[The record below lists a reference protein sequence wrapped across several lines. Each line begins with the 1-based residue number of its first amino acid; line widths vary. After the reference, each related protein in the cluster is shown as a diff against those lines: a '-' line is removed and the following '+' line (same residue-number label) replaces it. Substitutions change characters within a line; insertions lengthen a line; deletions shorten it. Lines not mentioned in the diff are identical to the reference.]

1 MQGVPWPWGARGKGS
16 RDPIHSP
23 GGKSMNRRNTLAA
36 LAASLLLLSLAV
48 PAGDAAAQGAK
59 SLVGSWAAVSAV
71 VTDASGKKTDTF
83 GPNPRGMLVFT
94 SDGRY
99 TVTIMRASLPKFAA
113 NNRNKGSAEENQ
125 GVVAGSIAHFG
136 KYKVEDKAIVFN
148 VESSTYANW
157 DGAPQKRPF
166 TVSGDQLKYVVPSAS
181 VGGTAELVWKRVK

>member
-1 MQGVPWPWGARGKGS
+1 
-16 RDPIHSP
+16 
-23 GGKSMNRRNTLAA
+23 MNRRNTLAA
-36 LAASLLLLSLAV
+36 ISASLLFLSLAV
-48 PAGDAAAQGAK
+48 PTGDAAAQGAK

-71 VTDASGKKTDTF
+71 NTDASGKKTDTF
-83 GPNPRGMLVFT
+83 GPNPRGLLVFT

-99 TVTIMRASLPKFAA
+99 TLTVMRASLPKFAS

-125 GVVAGSIAHFG
+125 AVVAGSIAHFG

-166 TVSGDQLKYVVPSAS
+166 SVSGDQLKYVVPVAS